1 LLQNIYCYICRIFVY
16 YSMIRND
23 KIVIFDLDGTLA
35 LIDDRRDLA
44 TKDNGKF
51 DWDVFFDPDNISLD
65 VPNDTVIQMANIL
78 HKQGFRIFILSGR
91 SDVTHQA
98 TVNWLNDNGIWWDH
112 LVMRPQNHLYMPDN
126 DLKQMWLDSI
136 GKDNVAMVFDDRN
149 QVVDMWRQNGLTCFQ
164 VADGNF

>member
-1 LLQNIYCYICRIFVY
+1 
-16 YSMIRND
+16 MIRKD

-51 DWDVFFDPDNISLD
+51 DWDVFFNPDNISLD
-65 VPNDTVIQMANIL
+65 LPNQPVIDMANLL

-112 LVMRPQNHLYMPDN
+112 LVMRPQNHLYLPDN

-164 VADGNF
+164 VADGDF

>member
-1 LLQNIYCYICRIFVY
+1 
-16 YSMIRND
+16 MIRKD

-51 DWDVFFDPDNISLD
+51 DWDVFFNPDNISLD
-65 VPNDTVIQMANIL
+65 LPNQPVIDMANLL

-112 LVMRPQNHLYMPDN
+112 LVMRPQNQLYLPDN
-126 DLKQMWLDSI
+126 DLKQGWLDTI

>member
-1 LLQNIYCYICRIFVY
+1 
-16 YSMIRND
+16 MIRND

-35 LIDDRRDLA
+35 LIDDRRDLS

-51 DWDVFFDPDNISLD
+51 DWDVFLNPDNISLD
-65 VPNDTVIQMANIL
+65 LPNQPVIDMANLL

-91 SDVTHQA
+91 SDVTKQA
-98 TVNWLNDNGIWWDH
+98 TVDWLNDNGVWWDH
-112 LVMRPQNHLYMPDN
+112 LVMRPQNQLYLPDN
-126 DLKQMWLDSI
+126 DLKQGWLDTI

-149 QVVDMWRQNGLTCFQ
+149 QVVDMLRQNGLTCFQ

>member
-1 LLQNIYCYICRIFVY
+1 MTKKDN
-16 YSMIRND
+16 MD
-23 KIVIFDLDGTLA
+23 KNIVIFDLDGTLA
-35 LIDDRRDLA
+35 LIDKRRDLS
-44 TKDNGKF
+44 TKDNGKM
-51 DWDVFFDPDNISLD
+51 DWAKFFNPDNIDLD
-65 VPNDTVIQMANIL
+65 TPNQPVIDMANLL

-112 LVMRPQNHLYMPDN
+112 LVMRPQNHLYLPDN